1 MTSRIRRLG
10 ILAAL
15 TAIFLFCVVLIAL
28 SYSEVGISC
37 EIGTGG
43 VPLSVYEVAPLPQS
57 VVDDA
62 TRLANELYGDSQ
74 EKCTDFT
81 RQLLTIYREAQDK
94 DFIVIFNSGG
104 WGSNLVET
112 SQGWWSIFG
121 GIQSELSDSGYKL
134 LMLNYQRTVEDLN
147 GCLNEIVEMF
157 TDYPSKAKDLASRVE
172 FLTEHIPDVKV
183 ILAGESNGTVI
194 CDSVMDALEDNPQ
207 VYSIQT
213 GPPFWHR
220 STTQDN
226 KLLLV
231 SNGIVPDSFSSG
243 DVPAMLWANL
253 KVLVGVSQPGDEPG
267 TILRLVAAPG
277 HDYGWQ
283 YQSIY
288 TEITKFLNKKFG
300 FKWQ

>member
-1 MTSRIRRLG
+1 MASRIRRLG
-10 ILAAL
+10 VLAAL
-15 TAIFLFCVVLIAL
+15 TAVSLFGVVLMAL

-43 VPLSVYEVAPLPQS
+43 IPLSVYEVTPLPQS

-62 TRLANELYGDSQ
+62 TRLATELYGDSQ

-81 RQLLTIYREAQDK
+81 RQLLTMYREAQDK

-134 LMLNYQRTVEDLN
+134 LMLNYQRTVEDLR
-147 GCLNEIVEMF
+147 GCLNEVVEMF
-157 TDYPSKAKDLASRVE
+157 TDYPSKAKDLACRVD
-172 FLTEHIPDVKV
+172 FLTGHIPDLKV

-194 CDSVMDALEDNPQ
+194 CDSVMDVLEDNPQ
-207 VYSIQT
+207 VYYIQT

-220 STTQDN
+220 STMQGN
-226 KLLLV
+226 KLLLL
-231 SNGIVPDSFSSG
+231 SNGIVPDSFSDG
-243 DVPAMLWANL
+243 DVPAMVRANL
-253 KVLVGVSQPGDEPG
+253 KVLLRISQRGDEPG
-267 TILRLVAAPG
+267 TILRLVVAPG
-277 HDYGWQ
+277 HDYGWH

-288 TEITKFLNKKFG
+288 TEITNFLDEKFG
-300 FKWQ
+300 LKWQ